1 MQLHLDGRISFS
13 LSSEDLL
20 GAHINKTERVR
31 DLLSLGGLAT
41 AGRTNDKDLG
51 RAARGVVTVT
61 DAEHASKVVGNL
73 ILSTIRA
80 VDGVDKLVE
89 SIHDRVHVDV
99 ILLIDALGNL
109 ISHVAIDVL
118 RGGNEVLLDARQR
131 SVLPDLEVDELVGDD
146 AHALQREGLDSRA
159 GEALNDPALAL
170 FFVASDLLLNEL
182 DDNVVVN
189 CDRANETK
197 LGVTILH
204 FSRKRGN
211 TYPSGSC

>member
-1 MQLHLDGRISFS
+1 M
-13 LSSEDLL
+13 
-20 GAHINKTERVR
+20 
-31 DLLSLGGLAT
+31 
-41 AGRTNDKDLG
+41 
-51 RAARGVVTVT
+51 T

-80 VDGVDKLVE
+80 VDGVDELVE
-89 SIHDRVHVDV
+89 SVHDRVHVDV
-99 ILLIDALGNL
+99 ILLVDALGDL

-131 SVLPDLEVDELVGDD
+131 SVLPDLKVDELVGDD

-170 FFVASDLLLNEL
+170 LFVASDLLLDEL

-189 CDRANETK
+189 CNRANEIK

-204 FSRKRGN
+204 FAKESGN